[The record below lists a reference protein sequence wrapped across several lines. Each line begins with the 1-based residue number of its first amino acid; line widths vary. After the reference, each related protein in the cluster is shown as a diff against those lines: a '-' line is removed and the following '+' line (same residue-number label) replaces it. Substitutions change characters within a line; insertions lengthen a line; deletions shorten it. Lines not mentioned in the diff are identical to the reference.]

1 MHSAAAPSSVEGDEV
16 TFDVRELG
24 ATVGERAAHFA
35 LLLELCGLTA
45 DAAPSVLPADTDDA
59 PWLFRWEAAD
69 ARVECLTNPLAP
81 PPPPPPPTLREGG
94 GDAFAFEP
102 PIACFNSLTTVLVD
116 SRAGSACSLAV
127 AAFVAERQR
136 LHASSTPAP
145 PPAPLWCAAA
155 LAHAS
160 IGARSAADLGTVEI
174 GGIGSSVQRG
184 AQEGACLVSG
194 KQQAVGSE

>member
-45 DAAPSVLPADTDDA
+45 GAAPSVLPADTDDA
-59 PWLFRWEAAD
+59 PWLFRWEASD

-81 PPPPPPPTLREGG
+81 PPPPPPLREGG
-94 GDAFAFEP
+94 DDAFSFEP
-102 PIACFNSLTTVLVD
+102 PIASFNSLTTVLVD

-136 LHASSTPAP
+136 FHASSTTAS

-155 LAHAS
+155 LARAS
-160 IGARSAADLGTVEI
+160 VGARSAADLGAVEI
-174 GGIGSSVQRG
+174 GGIRSSAQRG
-184 AQEGACLVSG
+184 AREGACLVSG
-194 KQQAVGSE
+194 KQQAVGSEY